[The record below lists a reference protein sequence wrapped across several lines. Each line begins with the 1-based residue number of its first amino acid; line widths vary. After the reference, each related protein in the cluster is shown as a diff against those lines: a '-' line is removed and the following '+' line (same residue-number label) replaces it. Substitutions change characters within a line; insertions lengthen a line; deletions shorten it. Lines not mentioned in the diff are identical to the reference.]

1 MILRGP
7 ISITFSLV
15 KNLTLVIIV
24 NNNPIIIITIP
35 AFPILKDMNYY
46 TTKLSIYIMN
56 SITKLLQIVSLFT
69 HFVVLCHAS
78 RASRAGR
85 ANHAGPLKHP
95 KCFPG
100 QCVAYV

>member
-1 MILRGP
+1 
-7 ISITFSLV
+7 
-15 KNLTLVIIV
+15 
-24 NNNPIIIITIP
+24 
-35 AFPILKDMNYY
+35 MNYY